1 MGSCRIC
8 ERVQQ
13 GLARLRAALP
23 GVSLVWADG
32 GYAGKLVEWA
42 KLALSLLVDI
52 VRKRDGQCSFEVL
65 PRRWVVE
72 RTFYWI
78 TSCRRLAC
86 DYERTI
92 EHSEAMV
99 KWAMIALMV
108 RRLARVETGTP
119 PAYNWCRS
127 RLFPGVNDSGRR
139 FFSITTKIFEKG
151 PRPCPHEYHP
161 PIVYTPR
168 STRCS
173 PPVVAGP

>member
-1 MGSCRIC
+1 VSTNDVAVAAVGALTITSVVSTRLPPMMVTAAS
-8 ERVQQ
+8 VQDRD
-13 GLARLRAALP
+13 GGRDVLARLRAALP

-42 KLALSLLVDI
+42 KLALSLPVDI
-52 VRKRDGQCSFEVL
+52 GGFEVL

-72 RTFYWI
+72 RTFSWI

-119 PAYNWCRS
+119 PAYNW
-127 RLFPGVNDSGRR
+127 
-139 FFSITTKIFEKG
+139 
-151 PRPCPHEYHP
+151 
-161 PIVYTPR
+161 
-168 STRCS
+168 
-173 PPVVAGP
+173 

>member
-23 GVSLVWADG
+23 GFSLVWADC

-52 VRKRDGQCSFEVL
+52 VRKRDGQRGFEVL

-72 RTFYWI
+72 RTFSWI

-119 PAYNWCRS
+119 PA
-127 RLFPGVNDSGRR
+127 
-139 FFSITTKIFEKG
+139 TTGEIK
-151 PRPCPHEYHP
+151 P
-161 PIVYTPR
+161 
-168 STRCS
+168 
-173 PPVVAGP
+173 